1 MDWMKIR
8 EDAYRITKEIQEKP
22 LTQFL
27 NEMDMHDIFYYE
39 YTDMNRKLLIYT
51 KHPGIWIGFRGKGV
65 ERLKEILKENFEH
78 DVIVDF
84 KELKG
89 NFLSI

>member
-1 MDWMKIR
+1 MDWMEIR
-8 EDAYRITKEIQEKP
+8 EYAYRTTKEIQEKP
-22 LTQFL
+22 LIQFL
-27 NEMDMHDIFYYE
+27 KEIDMHDNFFYE
-39 YTDMNRKLLIYT
+39 YTNINRKLIIYT
-51 KHPGIWIGFRGKGV
+51 KHPGIWIGSKGKAV

-89 NFLSI
+89 NFLSN